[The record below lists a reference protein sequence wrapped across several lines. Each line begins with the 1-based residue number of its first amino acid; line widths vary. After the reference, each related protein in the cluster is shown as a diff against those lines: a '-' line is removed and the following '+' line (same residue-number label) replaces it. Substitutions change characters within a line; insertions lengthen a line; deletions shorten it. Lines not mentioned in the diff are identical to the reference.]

1 MDSLFDITNNK
12 FYPENPEGNIEY
24 KWRLDTKNN
33 LGHAKLLTQLL
44 WRINEGYE
52 LNGIKEAEYLI
63 GVYDNGKLGELSV
76 DTLIKSINILKKII
90 TEINLIIIS
99 EEIKNINNSYVYYAK
114 IKKED
119 KLKINEKKI
128 VVIGEQ
134 QSGKTTL
141 ISRLCYDS
149 NITKYVLKHEHEKIS
164 GTTTD
169 IKKEIIG
176 IKNDKII
183 NYSDYGGWDDIALNS
198 NIIINIYDIPVI
210 NLKSIINYLLG
221 INPDFIFICFKN
233 ENSLETKF
241 YIEYCRFY
249 NIQYQLIDFNKI
261 INFDKEYL
269 NNIIINVSKLNYIN
283 TLNDINSKIFRII
296 DYYDIPEK
304 GLILSGLQI
313 NKEFNENDNCIL
325 INGQNYYD
333 INIKCI
339 HKKTIKV
346 NQINENESGSFNIE
360 FINKNK
366 HKLSKNSYII
376 DNTIDNIIKT
386 NKKYKIK
393 MNKSLENG
401 IYKMNIFN
409 CNFSYNDV
417 SFEIINDEIEFIDD
431 IYIQDKK
438 ILMQINNNNNFNFN
452 DLFMIFII

>member
-24 KWRLDTKNN
+24 KWRIDTKNS
-33 LGHAKLLTQLL
+33 LGHTKLLTQLL

-52 LNGIKEAEYLI
+52 LNGINEAEYLI

-90 TEINLIIIS
+90 TEVNLIIIS

-119 KLKINEKKI
+119 KLKINEKRI

-149 NITKYVLKHEHEKIS
+149 NIIKYVLKHEHEKIN

-198 NIIINIYDIPVI
+198 NSLINIYDIPVI

-221 INPDFIFICFKN
+221 INSDFIFICFKD
-233 ENSLETKF
+233 EKSLDTKF
-241 YIEYCRFY
+241 YIDYCKFY
-249 NIQYQLIDFNKI
+249 NIQYELIDFYKI
-261 INFDKEYL
+261 INYDKEYL
-269 NNIIINVSKLNYIN
+269 NNIIINVSKLKSIN

-304 GLILSGLQI
+304 GLILSGIQI

-325 INGQNYYD
+325 ISGPNQYD

-366 HKLSKNSYII
+366 FRLSKNSYI
-376 DNTIDNIIKT
+376 IDNIIKT

-393 MNKSLENG
+393 MNKNLENG

-409 CNFSYNDV
+409 CNFTYNDV
-417 SFEIINDEIEFIDD
+417 SFEIINDEIHFVDD

-438 ILMQINNNNNFNFN
+438 ILMQINNNFNFNFN
-452 DLFMIFII
+452 DLFMIFIYD